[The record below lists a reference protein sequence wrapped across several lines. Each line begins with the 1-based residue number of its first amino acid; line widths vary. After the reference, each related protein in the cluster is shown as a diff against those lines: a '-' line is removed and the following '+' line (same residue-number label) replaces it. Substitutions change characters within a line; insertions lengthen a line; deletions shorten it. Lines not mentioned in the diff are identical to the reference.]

1 MVYKNIWRFFVNIQQ
16 REIDLMENKYF
27 KFNENDKNK
36 IKNILKNN
44 KNKNIKLLNKI
55 KLKIN
60 KSTVDDNA
68 ETIINEL
75 FNMMIKEYPILDKT
89 EKYELDENTFDGLGD
104 LSYAIENW
112 IINYDSY
119 DERPMYDLNSIG
131 HADENHKRN
140 YEWLDHL
147 FEISK
152 YRINIS
158 KELEILNGKPKDDIY
173 QNLIE
178 LEPILNQIGL
188 SIIVYTH
195 NYWRRGTRV

>member
-36 IKNILKNN
+36 ITNILKNN
-44 KNKNIKLLNKI
+44 KNTNIKLLNKI